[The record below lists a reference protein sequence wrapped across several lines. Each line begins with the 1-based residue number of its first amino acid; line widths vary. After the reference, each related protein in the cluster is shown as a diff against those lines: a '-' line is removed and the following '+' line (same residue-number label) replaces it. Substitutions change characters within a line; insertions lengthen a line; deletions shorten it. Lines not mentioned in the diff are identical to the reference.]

1 MKRLISQI
9 VSAILGLWLAD
20 YFIQEV
26 SIKLYSNSNFF
37 GISLTSQ
44 WQILAILGITLGLI
58 NFFLKP
64 IINAVTLPLRI
75 ITLGLFSIIIN
86 MGFLW
91 IIDLM
96 FEELNIP
103 LFLPLFWTTLI
114 IWIINVIISFF
125 LKIQNED

>member
-9 VSAILGLWLAD
+9 VSATLGLWLAD

-26 SIKLYSNSNFF
+26 SVKLYSNSNFF

-44 WQILAILGITLGLI
+44 WQIFLILGITLGLI

-64 IINAVTLPLRI
+64 IINAITFPLRI
-75 ITLGLFSIIIN
+75 ITLGLFSIVIN

-96 FEELNIP
+96 FDELSIP
-103 LFLPLFWTTLI
+103 WFLPLLLTTLI
-114 IWIINVIISFF
+114 IWIVNVIISFF
-125 LKIQNED
+125 VKTQNEE